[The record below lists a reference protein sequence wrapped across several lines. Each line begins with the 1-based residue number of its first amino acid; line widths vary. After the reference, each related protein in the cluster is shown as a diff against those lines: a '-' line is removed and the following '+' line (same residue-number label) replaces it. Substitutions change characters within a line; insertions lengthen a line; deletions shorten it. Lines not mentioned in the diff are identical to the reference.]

1 MLSTNRPITGRRSL
15 TAGTRV
21 LGYVRVSTGDQADSG
36 AGLEAQR
43 AAIRLA
49 CAQRGWELVGVVE
62 DAGFSAATLVRPG
75 ITEAFEMVESGAASV
90 LVVAKLD
97 RLSRSLLD
105 FAAVME
111 RSRRKRWALVALDL
125 GVDTTSPAGEMMAN
139 ILATFAQFERRL
151 ISQRTKEALAIK
163 KAEGVRLGRPRILT
177 DDLVERVWRLHR
189 RGASLRKI
197 ALRLNSE
204 DVPTAHNGARWH
216 ASTVNAVLRS
226 VKAERASTVTRA
238 ATAVSVVSTSV
249 PTEVR

>member
-1 MLSTNRPITGRRSL
+1 
-15 TAGTRV
+15 V

-43 AAIRLA
+43 AAIRQA
-49 CAQRGWELVGVVE
+49 CEQRGWELVGVVE
-62 DAGFSAATLVRPG
+62 DAGFSAATLARPG
-75 ITEAFEMVESGAASV
+75 ITEAFDLVESGGASV

-125 GVDTTSPAGEMMAN
+125 GVDTTTPQGEMMAN

-151 ISQRTKEALAIK
+151 IGQRTKEALAIK
-163 KAEGVRLGRPRILT
+163 RAQGVRLGRPRTLT
-177 DDLVERVWRLHR
+177 TEVVERVWRMHR
-189 RGASLRKI
+189 RGASLRTI

-204 DVPTAHNGARWH
+204 GVATAHHGARWH
-216 ASTVNAVLRS
+216 ASTVSAVIRS
-226 VKAERASTVTRA
+226 VKAERALAAAGPTTKVTGRHG
-238 ATAVSVVSTSV
+238 
-249 PTEVR
+249 

>member
-1 MLSTNRPITGRRSL
+1 L

-43 AAIRLA
+43 AAIRVA
-49 CAQRGWELVGVVE
+49 CEQRGWELVGVVE

-75 ITEAFEMVESGAASV
+75 ITEAFDVVESGGASV
-90 LVVAKLD
+90 LLVAKLD

-111 RSRRKRWALVALDL
+111 RSRRRRWALVALDL

-151 ISQRTKEALAIK
+151 IGQRTKEALAIK
-163 KAEGVRLGRPRILT
+163 KAEGVRLGRPRMLT
-177 DDLVERVWRLHR
+177 AEVVERVWRMHR

-197 ALRLNSE
+197 ALRLNNES
-204 DVPTAHNGARWH
+204 VPTAHGGARWH
-216 ASTVNAVLRS
+216 ASTVSAVIRS
-226 VKAERASTVTRA
+226 VKAERASAADSPMTKMRA
-238 ATAVSVVSTSV
+238 HHG
-249 PTEVR
+249 